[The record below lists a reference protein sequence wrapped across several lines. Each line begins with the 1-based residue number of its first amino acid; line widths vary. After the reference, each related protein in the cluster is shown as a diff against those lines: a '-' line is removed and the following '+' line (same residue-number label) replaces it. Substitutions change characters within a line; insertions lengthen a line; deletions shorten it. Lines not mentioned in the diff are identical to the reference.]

1 MINFI
6 LYEEKTEWQEYYK
19 KVINNI
25 FLTRKEK
32 YKILVFSKYSNEVKE
47 RIHTLIGKNI
57 YLLSMDALPLT
68 GLDLAK
74 KIRQNGDWKSPIIL
88 TTLEEEKRKK
98 GFTSKVLAIDVLQ
111 KEKNLKSSLKKA
123 LQIALQIQDRYK
135 SFNFMYNHI
144 LYQIPYHDILYFEK
158 DLNHNYTSIITK
170 TNIYKIKE
178 SITKIENQVSN
189 SPYFFKTHQSCIVN
203 IRNIKKVDFQ
213 EHIIYFKNQEID
225 LLSRNKKKALKEL
238 LTTTID

>member
-19 KVINNI
+19 KVINHI

-32 YKILVFSKYSNEVKE
+32 YKILVFSNYSNEVKE
-47 RIHTLIGKNI
+47 KIHTLIGKNI

-74 KIRQNGDWKSPIIL
+74 KIRQKGDWKSPIIL
-88 TTLEEEKRKK
+88 TTIEEEKRKK
-98 GFTSKVLAIDVLQ
+98 GFTSKVLAIDVLR
-111 KEKNLKSSLKKA
+111 KEKNMKTALKKA
-123 LQIALQIQDRYK
+123 LLIALQIQDRYK

-170 TNIYKIKE
+170 THIYKIKE

-203 IRNIKKVDFQ
+203 LRNIKKVDFQ
-213 EHIIYFKNQEID
+213 KHIIYFKNQEID

>member
-32 YKILVFSKYSNEVKE
+32 YKILVFSKYSNDVKE

-74 KIRQNGDWKSPIIL
+74 KIRHKGDWKSPIIL

-111 KEKNLKSSLKKA
+111 KEKNMKS
-123 LQIALQIQDRYK
+123 
-135 SFNFMYNHI
+135 
-144 LYQIPYHDILYFEK
+144 
-158 DLNHNYTSIITK
+158 
-170 TNIYKIKE
+170 
-178 SITKIENQVSN
+178 
-189 SPYFFKTHQSCIVN
+189 
-203 IRNIKKVDFQ
+203 
-213 EHIIYFKNQEID
+213 
-225 LLSRNKKKALKEL
+225 
-238 LTTTID
+238 

>member
-32 YKILVFSKYSNEVKE
+32 YKILVFSKYSNDVKE
-47 RIHTLIGKNI
+47 KIHTLIGKNI
-57 YLLSMDALPLT
+57 YLLSMDTLPLT

-74 KIRQNGDWKSPIIL
+74 KIRQKGDWKSPIIL
-88 TTLEEEKRKK
+88 TTLEEEKQKK
-98 GFTSKVLAIDVLQ
+98 GFTSKILAIDVLR
-111 KEKNLKSSLKKA
+111 KEKNMKSSLKKA
-123 LQIALQIQDRYK
+123 LLIALQIQDRYK

-178 SITKIENQVSN
+178 SITNIEKQVSN

-238 LTTTID
+238 LTTSID